1 MTCLNISPE
10 ENKINKMRQRDQGL
24 SDEEYK
30 IELSDFESLDDKPDN
45 SIDVVMS
52 SDCFMYC

>member
-1 MTCLNISPE
+1 
-10 ENKINKMRQRDQGL
+10 MRQREQGL